1 MHVQLVAKTS
11 GFIDRDS
18 HKSFELEPGLANVKL
33 VHKDW
38 TFVIPGTVPTICDRP
53 VSNKPFSTRKTNL
66 IFTVLKWLGPT
77 QQQTSCSAWM
87 FKP

>member
-33 VHKDW
+33 VHKD
-38 TFVIPGTVPTICDRP
+38 
-53 VSNKPFSTRKTNL
+53 
-66 IFTVLKWLGPT
+66 
-77 QQQTSCSAWM
+77 
-87 FKP
+87 